1 MKSPLSIVTVVAVVV
16 VLAAEVQSR
25 PQYGSGGGGGGEGP
39 DCITKFREVNDITN
53 KEEFRNVCK
62 PVTKLVVRSI
72 FYPFIELACH

>member
-1 MKSPLSIVTVVAVVV
+1 MKSPLSIVVVVAVVV
-16 VLAAEVQSR
+16 VLAADVQSR
-25 PQYGSGGGGGGEGP
+25 PQYGSGGGGGGGP